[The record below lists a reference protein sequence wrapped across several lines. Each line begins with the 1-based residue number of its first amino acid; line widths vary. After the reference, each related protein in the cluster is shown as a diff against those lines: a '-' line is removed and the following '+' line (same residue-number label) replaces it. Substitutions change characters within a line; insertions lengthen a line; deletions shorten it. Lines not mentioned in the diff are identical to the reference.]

1 MENINEIYA
10 RISRN
15 EIPLD
20 DGARKIVA
28 WIYNNPALF
37 GLSYIDSDFK
47 SDIILKLLERMPK
60 YIANYSDSKSVFST
74 YLITV
79 ISNLLKTGYR
89 EQFRQKAHESSI
101 MYYLNE
107 TGAFL
112 PAVLA
117 DSSAPWESSGTYA
130 AFSAENESEG
140 GCKKL
145 KPKHILILALKA
157 CRYLDE
163 KQIRRIAQLTGH
175 SESDIAGYKYRL
187 EKSMQKRLEQYEELK
202 QRLNSSYM
210 LKNRCFLQL
219 MTLPPDSALFK
230 RIAKNYTFYTQSWKN
245 RLRLYAQA
253 GRLRP
258 TNVEIAKVLN
268 MKLYQVYQALRYMRE
283 AARGGERKEAGGGPL

>member
-10 RISRN
+10 CISRK

-20 DGARKIVA
+20 EGARKIVA
-28 WIYNNPALF
+28 CVYNTPALF
-37 GLSYIDSDFK
+37 GLSYIDPDFK

-74 YLITV
+74 YLISV

-89 EQFRQKAHESSI
+89 ERFRQRAHESSI

-107 TGAFL
+107 TGAFS
-112 PAVLA
+112 PALLA
-117 DSSAPWESSGTYA
+117 DSGANSGVYTASGT
-130 AFSAENESEG
+130 ESDGEG

-145 KPKHILILALKA
+145 KPKYILILALKA

-163 KQIRRIAQLTGH
+163 NQIRRVAKLTGR
-175 SESDIAGYKYRL
+175 SESEIAGYKYRL

-230 RIAKNYTFYTQSWKN
+230 RVSKTYMFYTQSWKN
-245 RLRLYAQA
+245 RLRLYSQA

-283 AARGGERKEAGGGPL
+283 SAREGERKEAGSV

>member
-1 MENINEIYA
+1 MMENINEIYA

-20 DGARKIVA
+20 EGARKIVA
-28 WIYNNPALF
+28 CIYNNSSLF
-37 GLSYIDSDFK
+37 GLSYIDPDFK

-74 YLITV
+74 YLVTV

-89 EQFRQKAHESSI
+89 ERFRQRAHESSI
-101 MYYLNE
+101 MYYLHE
-107 TGAFL
+107 TGAFS
-112 PAVLA
+112 PAILA
-117 DSSAPWESSGTYA
+117 DSGADWESAGTAVA
-130 AFSAENESEG
+130 AASDTKG
-140 GCKKL
+140 RCKKL

-163 KQIRRIAQLTGH
+163 NQIRRVAQLTGR
-175 SESDIAGYKYRL
+175 SESEIAAYKYRL
-187 EKSMQKRLEQYEELK
+187 EQSMKKRLEQYEELK

-230 RIAKNYTFYTQSWKN
+230 RVAKTHMFYTHSWKN
-245 RLRLYAQA
+245 RLRLYGQA

-283 AARGGERKEAGGGPL
+283 SAREASN

>member
-20 DGARKIVA
+20 EGARKIVA
-28 WIYNNPALF
+28 CIYNNSSLF

-74 YLITV
+74 YLVTV

-89 EQFRQKAHESSI
+89 ERFRQRAHESSI
-101 MYYLNE
+101 MYYLHE
-107 TGAFL
+107 TGAFS
-112 PAVLA
+112 PAFLA
-117 DSSAPWESSGTYA
+117 DSGAGWENADTA
-130 AFSAENESEG
+130 VTAESDTEAN
-140 GCKKL
+140 CKKL

-163 KQIRRIAQLTGH
+163 NQICRVAHLTGRSA
-175 SESDIAGYKYRL
+175 SEIATYKYRL
-187 EKSMQKRLEQYEELK
+187 EQSMKKRLEQYEELK

-230 RIAKNYTFYTQSWKN
+230 RVTKNYMFYTHSWKN
-245 RLRLYAQA
+245 RLRLYGQA

-283 AARGGERKEAGGGPL
+283 AARGGERKEVGCGPV